1 MRRAKAHY
9 LRTNDPRAQP
19 MTLPDNEADYGDF
32 EIDPEEDPDA
42 DALTPEALA
51 WQLLLLVNP
60 GDEET
65 ALRQF
70 AHYREAAEAGDGEET
85 VWLLK
90 DSIDWTS
97 GFYVD
102 WKDNESFIDS
112 VTELVRRWNLDID
125 WGGDPT
131 EEEFL
136 DSTDIPALMSTAYD
150 RLREHG
156 YTLWTWD
163 TGSDSYGGWIT
174 HSRDDEAMRLVAT
187 ALNIELRP
195 GSDSF

>member
-1 MRRAKAHY
+1 
-9 LRTNDPRAQP
+9 
-19 MTLPDNEADYGDF
+19 MTMPDNEADYGDH
-32 EIDPEEDPDA
+32 EVEPDEEA
-42 DALTPEALA
+42 DLSELTPEALV
-51 WQLLLLVNP
+51 WQLLLLINP
-60 GDEET
+60 GDEDT

-70 AHYREAAEAGDGEET
+70 STYREAVAESEGEEVEP

-90 DSIDWTS
+90 DAIDWTS

-112 VTELVRRWNLDID
+112 IAEMVARWNLEVD
-125 WGGDPT
+125 WGGDQT
-131 EEEFL
+131 DEEFL
-136 DSTDIPALMSTAYD
+136 DATDIPALMSTAYD
-150 RLREHG
+150 RLRERG

-174 HSRDDEAMRLVAT
+174 RSGDDEAMRLVAI
-187 ALNIELRP
+187 ALQIELRP

>member
-1 MRRAKAHY
+1 
-9 LRTNDPRAQP
+9 
-19 MTLPDNEADYGDF
+19 MTLPDNEADYGDY
-32 EIDPEEDPDA
+32 EVDPEDDPDA
-42 DALTPEALA
+42 DALTPEALV
-51 WQLLLLVNP
+51 WQLLLLINP

-70 AHYREAAEAGDGEET
+70 AHYREASLEAGDDDEP
-85 VWLLK
+85 VWILK

-102 WKDNESFIDS
+102 WKDNQSFIDS
-112 VTELVRRWNLDID
+112 VTELIRRWNLAID

-131 EEEFL
+131 EDEFL
-136 DSTDIPALMSTAYD
+136 DNTDIPALMSTAYD
-150 RLREHG
+150 RLREYG

-163 TGSDSYGGWIT
+163 TGSDSHGGWIT
-174 HSRDDEAMRLVAT
+174 NSRDDEAMRLVAT

>member
-1 MRRAKAHY
+1 
-9 LRTNDPRAQP
+9 
-19 MTLPDNEADYGDF
+19 MTMPDNEADYGDH
-32 EIDPEEDPDA
+32 EADPEDLEEA
-42 DALTPEALA
+42 GELTTEALA
-51 WQLLLLVNP
+51 WQFLLLVNP

-70 AHYREAAEAGDGEET
+70 AHYREAMAEVGEDVEP

-90 DSIDWTS
+90 DAIDWTS
-97 GFYVD
+97 GFFVD
-102 WKDNESFIDS
+102 WKDLESFIDS

-125 WGGDPT
+125 WGGDPS
-131 EEEFL
+131 EDEFL
-136 DSTDIPALMSTAYD
+136 ENTDIPALMSTAYD
-150 RLREHG
+150 RLRERG

-163 TGSDSYGGWIT
+163 TGSDNFGGWIT
-174 HSRDDEAMRLVAT
+174 STRDDEALRLVAL

>member
-1 MRRAKAHY
+1 M
-9 LRTNDPRAQP
+9 N
-19 MTLPDNEADYGDF
+19 LPDNEADYGDH
-32 EIDPEEDPDA
+32 EADPDGIEDA
-42 DALTPEALA
+42 DELTTEALV

-70 AHYREAAEAGDGEET
+70 SHYREAVQEADEEVDP

-90 DSIDWTS
+90 DAIDWTS
-97 GFYVD
+97 GFFVD
-102 WKDNESFIDS
+102 WKDCESFIDS
-112 VTELVRRWNLDID
+112 VTELVRRWNLEID
-125 WGGDPT
+125 WGGDPSD
-131 EEEFL
+131 EDFL
-136 DSTDIPALMSTAYD
+136 DNTDVPALMSTAYD
-150 RLREHG
+150 RLRERG

-163 TGSDSYGGWIT
+163 TGSDNYGGWIT
-174 HSRDDEAMRLVAT
+174 SSRDDEAMRLVAV

>member
-1 MRRAKAHY
+1 M
-9 LRTNDPRAQP
+9 
-19 MTLPDNEADYGDF
+19 PDNEADYGDH
-32 EIDPEEDPDA
+32 EADPEDIEDIEDA
-42 DALTPEALA
+42 DELTTEALA

-70 AHYREAAEAGDGEET
+70 SHYREAMAEAGGDVEP

-90 DSIDWTS
+90 DAIDWTS
-97 GFYVD
+97 GFFVD
-102 WKDNESFIDS
+102 WKDAESFIDS
-112 VTELVRRWNLDID
+112 VAELVRRWNLDID
-125 WGGDPT
+125 WGGDPSD
-131 EEEFL
+131 EEFH
-136 DSTDIPALMSTAYD
+136 DNTDIPALMATAYD
-150 RLREHG
+150 RLRERG

-163 TGSDSYGGWIT
+163 TGSDNFGGWIT
-174 HSRDDEAMRLVAT
+174 SSRDDEAMRLVAL